1 MRLGAA
7 AAGIRYQGRTDLVM
21 IELAAGT
28 TVAGV
33 FTSSKCPGAPVD
45 WCRASLAGGKARGV
59 VVNAGNA
66 NVFTGKAGRDAC
78 AATAAAAAKL
88 VGCPA
93 KQVFIASTGVIGEVL
108 PHEKLIAALPALHA
122 GLRDDGW
129 EAAARGIM
137 TTDTFPK
144 AATRTARIGE
154 AEVRISGIAKGSGM
168 IAPDMATMLCFV
180 FTDAKLPAGA
190 MQALLKKG
198 VDASFNCTT
207 VDSDTS
213 TSDTVLLFATGQA
226 KHPRVP
232 AEGGSM
238 LADFARAL
246 DAVLLDLALQVVRDG
261 EGAQKLV
268 RIDVSGATT
277 ARSAKRIGLAVANS
291 PLVKTAIAG
300 EDANWGRIVM
310 AVGKAGEPADRDKL
324 SVGVGGVWMARNGG
338 VVPDY
343 DEGPVTQHMKG
354 REVAIAIDL
363 GLGRGKATR
372 LDLRSDA
379 RLHRYQRVVSELTA
393 RLGTGGDQAFEGIS
407 DAAKTAAS
415 ANQRLHHDLAG
426 RAPEDPAPE
435 LTVVAVE
442 GDDLFVFLAFHAMV
456 QFDNHL
462 NIVEVGPPL
471 QQHEIG
477 DLEGKS
483 GGQIRADPG
492 HFHRDPI
499 SDSQQRPVRGSR
511 SCEQIPHDTVNAS
524 LVIETLTIVRLE
536 RFRSEMSM

>member
-1 MRLGAA
+1 MATPVSPLAVPLPELPPLAGVRLGSA

-21 IELAAGT
+21 VELAAGT

-33 FTSSKCPGAPVD
+33 FTSSKCPGAPID
-45 WCRASLAGGKARGV
+45 WCRASLAGGRARAV
-59 VVNAGNA
+59 VMNAGNA

-108 PHEKLIAALPALHA
+108 PHDKLVAALPALHA

-144 AATRTARIGE
+144 GATRTATIGE
-154 AEVRISGIAKGSGM
+154 AEVRISGFAKGSGM
-168 IAPDMATMLCFV
+168 IQPDMATMLCFV

-198 VDASFNCTT
+198 VDTSFNCTT

-232 AEGGSM
+232 AEGGRM

-268 RIDVSGATT
+268 RVEVSGATT
-277 ARSAKRIGLAVANS
+277 ARSAKRVGLAVANS

-310 AVGKAGEPADRDKL
+310 AVGKAGEPADRDT
-324 SVGVGGVWMARNGG
+324 AI
-338 VVPDY
+338 
-343 DEGPVTQHMKG
+343 G
-354 REVAIAIDL
+354 RR
-363 GLGRGKATR
+363 GRR
-372 LDLRSDA
+372 LDGAQRRRGAGLRRGASGAAHEGARGGDRHRSRPGPRQGHSVDLRPDA
-379 RLHRYQRVVSELTA
+379 RLRRHQWVVSELTA
-393 RLGTGGDQAFEGIS
+393 PARHGW
-407 DAAKTAAS
+407 
-415 ANQRLHHDLAG
+415 
-426 RAPEDPAPE
+426 AP
-435 LTVVAVE
+435 
-442 GDDLFVFLAFHAMV
+442 
-456 QFDNHL
+456 
-462 NIVEVGPPL
+462 
-471 QQHEIG
+471 
-477 DLEGKS
+477 
-483 GGQIRADPG
+483 
-492 HFHRDPI
+492 
-499 SDSQQRPVRGSR
+499 GSR
-511 SCEQIPHDTVNAS
+511 SHQRRC
-524 LVIETLTIVRLE
+524 
-536 RFRSEMSM
+536 RSGCSGRSAAARRYRSPSARESSAGAGCPAYRRR